1 MVVASG
7 IEGLGLVW
15 KERRRL
21 PFGKPAGLWHR
32 LGRAI
37 RFRLIVPMMRSQH
50 SPEHTAR
57 GVMIGLVC
65 ACIPSPVGQ
74 MGLAFAAWVI
84 ARRVFK
90 WDFSLIQ
97 GLAWTWATNVFTA
110 APCYYAFFLTGQ
122 ILLGR
127 WDDLS
132 GYDSFVQVFSTAMS
146 GEAGFLE
153 SLYGLAKVV
162 VLDWGLAMYIG
173 AIPWAMLSGWLG
185 YRLGLRFVI
194 AYRAARAR
202 RWARRAAHYAELAA
216 KRQNAAP

>member
-1 MVVASG
+1 MA
-7 IEGLGLVW
+7 L
-15 KERRRL
+15 KERKRL
-21 PFGKPAGLWHR
+21 PFRNPAGFWHR
-32 LGRAI
+32 MSRAV
-37 RFRLIVPMMRSQH
+37 RFRLVVPMMRSQH

-57 GVMIGLVC
+57 GIMIGLIC

-74 MGLAFAAWVI
+74 MGLALAAWVI
-84 ARRVFK
+84 ARRLFK

-97 GLAWTWATNVFTA
+97 GLAWTWTTNVFTA
-110 APCYYAFFLTGQ
+110 APCYYTFFLTGQ

-132 GYDSFVQVFSTAMS
+132 GYDSFVQAF
-146 GEAGFLE
+146 GNILYGDAGFLQAI
-153 SLYGLAKVV
+153 YDLAKVA

-173 AIPWAMLSGWLG
+173 AVPWAALFGWLG

-202 RWARRAAHYAELAA
+202 RWQRRAAHYAELAA
-216 KRQNAAP
+216 KRAGAAPDRVQ

>member
-1 MVVASG
+1 VA
-7 IEGLGLVW
+7 LRDR
-15 KERRRL
+15 KRL
-21 PFGKPAGLWHR
+21 PFRKPAGFWHR
-32 LGRAI
+32 LTRAV

-57 GVMIGLVC
+57 GVMMGLIC

-74 MGLAFAAWVI
+74 MGLAFAAWI
-84 ARRVFK
+84 LARRLFK

-110 APCYYAFFLTGQ
+110 VPCYYTFFLTGQ

-132 GYDSFVQVFSTAMS
+132 GYDSFAAAFSNVVY
-146 GEAGFLE
+146 GEAGFLDG
-153 SLYGLAKVV
+153 LYDLAKVA
-162 VLDWGLAMYIG
+162 VLDWGLAMYVG
-173 AIPWAMLSGWLG
+173 AVPWAAFLGWLG

-202 RWARRAAHYAELAA
+202 RWARRAAYHAELAA
-216 KRQNAAP
+216 KSGAAVPIRTTDRLP

>member
-1 MVVASG
+1 MA
-7 IEGLGLVW
+7 LN
-15 KERRRL
+15 ERKRL
-21 PFGKPAGLWHR
+21 PFGKPSGFWHR
-32 LGRAI
+32 MSRAV

-57 GVMIGLVC
+57 GVMVGLVC

-74 MGLAFAAWVI
+74 MGLAFAAWI
-84 ARRVFK
+84 LARRLFA

-110 APCYYAFFLTGQ
+110 APCYYLFFLTGQ

-132 GYDSFVQVFSTAMS
+132 GYESFVGAFSGLLS
-146 GEAGFLE
+146 GDAGFLD
-153 SLYGLAKVV
+153 SLYNLAKMV
-162 VLDWGLAMYIG
+162 VLDWGLAMYVG
-173 AIPWAMLSGWLG
+173 AVPWAALLGWLG

-202 RWARRAAHYAELAA
+202 RIGRRLSQSTQETA
-216 KRQNAAP
+216 